1 MKTRHI
7 TAYNIYN
14 HAWQILALA
23 AFALGLFVSYSLA
36 GDDKYDSPP
45 ATAQTVIKGE
55 WTAELRRDK
64 EEKIQFSLSRR
75 TANGN
80 HNMSNSDYT
89 IADFQGLSKE
99 QMLGNNVSVRFSL
112 PREAGNFEC
121 EGTFKDGRGVGFFTL
136 RPNPSYLSAMESRNY
151 SLTENKFFTAALLNL
166 TTKFIADLETSGFD
180 KLSFNDVI
188 KAKIFKITPD
198 YIREMR
204 DLGFAQND
212 LEELVKGRIFKITAE
227 FAREVQDAGFGR
239 QPMESLVKMRIF
251 KVTPEFIKEIRD
263 AGFEQID
270 IEDLV
275 KFRIHKIN
283 GEFIRQARANG
294 SAAATA
300 EDLVRLKIRGYV
312 RETL

>member
-1 MKTRHI
+1 MKTRQI

-64 EEKIQFSLSRR
+64 EDKIQFSLSRR

-89 IADFQGLSKE
+89 IPDFQGLSKE

-136 RPNPSYLSAMESRNY
+136 RRNGEPQ
-151 SLTENKFFTAALLNL
+151 LPLNG
-166 TTKFIADLETSGFD
+166 KQVFHRRHFE
-180 KLSFNDVI
+180 
-188 KAKIFKITPD
+188 PD
-198 YIREMR
+198 YQIYCR
-204 DLGFAQND
+204 
-212 LEELVKGRIFKITAE
+212 
-227 FAREVQDAGFGR
+227 FGNFRLR
-239 QPMESLVKMRIF
+239 Q
-251 KVTPEFIKEIRD
+251 
-263 AGFEQID
+263 
-270 IEDLV
+270 
-275 KFRIHKIN
+275 
-283 GEFIRQARANG
+283 
-294 SAAATA
+294 
-300 EDLVRLKIRGYV
+300 
-312 RETL
+312 TLF